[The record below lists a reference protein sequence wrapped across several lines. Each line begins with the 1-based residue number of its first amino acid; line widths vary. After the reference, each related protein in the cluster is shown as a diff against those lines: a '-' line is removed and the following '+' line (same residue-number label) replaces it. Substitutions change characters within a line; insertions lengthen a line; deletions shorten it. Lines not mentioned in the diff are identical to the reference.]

1 VGVTTGAVFL
11 IELSDWEWENL
22 AEGAVVGL
30 AAMIAFLSP
39 SWLRTGSARTQSKFA
54 AEYAEVDREVWREL
68 MDAEK
73 DWQAGQIDDAEYSRV
88 FDRSNV
94 RYQALRPP
102 PGEWDEIVQERIR
115 IREGWSKVFRD
126 PSNSSQT
133 ERDAL
138 GIAEAALRKRIARA
152 S

>member
-1 VGVTTGAVFL
+1 MVAHRVRAHAVE
-11 IELSDWEWENL
+11 IC
-22 AEGAVVGL
+22 
-30 AAMIAFLSP
+30 
-39 SWLRTGSARTQSKFA
+39 

-138 GIAEAALRKRIARA
+138 GIAEAALGKRIARA